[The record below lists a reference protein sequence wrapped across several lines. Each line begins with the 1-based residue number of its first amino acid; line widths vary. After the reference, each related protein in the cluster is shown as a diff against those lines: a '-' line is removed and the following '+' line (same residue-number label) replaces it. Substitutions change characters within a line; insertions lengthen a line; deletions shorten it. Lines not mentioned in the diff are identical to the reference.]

1 MTFPAITALLSIV
14 LSLYMLKL
22 IIDIVKIRRS
32 ERVELETGECDALT
46 RAVRAHGNLVET
58 TPMFVIMLG
67 LLEMGGGHRIAVAIL
82 AAIFIVSR
90 IMHPIGLSGKK
101 GTFKYR
107 TRGMILTLTAY
118 ILTASYLAVVAV
130 MSF

>member
-1 MTFPAITALLSIV
+1 MTFPAITALLAVV

-32 ERVELETGECDALT
+32 ERVELETGESDALT

-58 TPMFVIMLG
+58 APMFVVLLG
-67 LLEMGGGHRIAVAIL
+67 LLELGGGHPIAVVIL
-82 AAIFIVSR
+82 AVIFIVSR

-118 ILTASYLAVVAV
+118 ILTAAYLAVIAV

>member
-1 MTFPAITALLSIV
+1 MTFPAITALLSII

-32 ERVELETGECDALT
+32 ERVELETGESDALT

-58 TPMFVIMLG
+58 APMFVIMLG

-118 ILTASYLAVVAV
+118 ILTAAYLAVVAV
-130 MSF
+130 IRF

>member
-32 ERVELETGECDALT
+32 ERVELETGESDALT

-58 TPMFVIMLG
+58 APMFVIMLG
-67 LLEMGGGHRIAVAIL
+67 LLEMGGGHPIAVVIL

-90 IMHPIGLSGKK
+90 LMHPIGLSGKK

-118 ILTASYLAVVAV
+118 ILTAAYLAVVAV

>member
-1 MTFPAITALLSIV
+1 
-14 LSLYMLKL
+14 MLKL
-22 IIDIVKIRRS
+22 IIDIVKIRRN
-32 ERVELETGECDALT
+32 ERVELETGESDALT

-58 TPMFVIMLG
+58 APMFVIMLG
-67 LLEMGGGHRIAVAIL
+67 LLEMGGGHWIAVAIL
-82 AAIFIVSR
+82 ATIFIVSR

-118 ILTASYLAVVAV
+118 ILTAAYLAVVAV

>member
-1 MTFPAITALLSIV
+1 MTFPAITALLSVV
-14 LSLYMLKL
+14 LCLFMVHL
-22 IIDIVKIRRS
+22 IFKIVKIRRD
-32 ERVELETGECDALT
+32 EKIELQSGESDALT

-58 TPMFVIMLG
+58 APIFLIMLG
-67 LLEMGGGHRIAVAIL
+67 LLELGGGHPIAVGIFAL
-82 AAIFIVSR
+82 IFIISR

-118 ILTASYLAVVAV
+118 ILTGAYLVVVAL

>member
-1 MTFPAITALLSIV
+1 MTFPAITALLSII

-32 ERVELETGECDALT
+32 ERVELETGESDALT

-58 TPMFVIMLG
+58 APMFVIMLG

-90 IMHPIGLSGKK
+90 IMHPIVLSGKK

-118 ILTASYLAVVAV
+118 ILTAAYLAVVAV
-130 MSF
+130 MRF

>member
-1 MTFPAITALLSIV
+1 MTFPAITALLAVV

-32 ERVELETGECDALT
+32 EKVELETGECDALT

-58 TPMFVIMLG
+58 SPMFLIMLG
-67 LLEMGGGHRIAVAIL
+67 LLELGGGHPITIAIL
-82 AAIFIVSR
+82 AIIFLVSR

-107 TRGMILTLTAY
+107 TRGMVLTLTAY
-118 ILTASYLAVVAV
+118 ILTAAYLVVVALL
-130 MSF
+130 SF